1 LKTVRI
7 LGFVFI
13 LVGGIIYSIERA
25 VSIMSTSMIRAGFFA
40 GSMTGE
46 VPNVEASG
54 LFSNPFVELS
64 RKVQFENTLI
74 LKPRYLECYDKNAVE
89 KPPHMK

>member
-1 LKTVRI
+1 MKTDRI

-54 LFSNPFVELS
+54 LFSNPFVPIFLCLGMG
-64 RKVQFENTLI
+64 LI
-74 LKPRYLECYDKNAVE
+74 IYSFIKN
-89 KPPHMK
+89 K

>member
-1 LKTVRI
+1 MKTVRI

-46 VPNVEASG
+46 VD
-54 LFSNPFVELS
+54 LC
-64 RKVQFENTLI
+64 Q
-74 LKPRYLECYDKNAVE
+74 
-89 KPPHMK
+89 

>member
-1 LKTVRI
+1 MKTDRI

-13 LVGGIIYSIERA
+13 LVGGIIYSIKRA
-25 VSIMSTSMIRAGFFA
+25 VSILSTSMIRAGFFA

-54 LFSNPFVELS
+54 AVYFRIHLF
-64 RKVQFENTLI
+64 QFS
-74 LKPRYLECYDKNAVE
+74 CVWVWD
-89 KPPHMK
+89 

>member
-1 LKTVRI
+1 MKTDRI

-25 VSIMSTSMIRAGFFA
+25 VSIMTTSMIRAGFFA

-54 LFSNPFVELS
+54 YFRIHLF
-64 RKVQFENTLI
+64 QFS
-74 LKPRYLECYDKNAVE
+74 CVWVWD
-89 KPPHMK
+89 

>member
-1 LKTVRI
+1 MKTDRI

-46 VPNVEASG
+46 VPNVESER
-54 LFSNPFVELS
+54 FFFESICSNFLVS
-64 RKVQFENTLI
+64 RYGINHL
-74 LKPRYLECYDKNAVE
+74 
-89 KPPHMK
+89 